1 MSNFNEYLV
10 ESSLSRLWKHNEEH
24 DCGVITA
31 FRNYSNC
38 GYTDNNEPCF
48 DDNPPVKISKVEN
61 GRRNK
66 ALKAELIQTGFKGST
81 KLVGSY
87 PEGGK
92 QSKEISYFVVDLD
105 DSGTLKDVLVKL
117 GKKYDQDSILYIPK
131 GSVKGNDKAYLIGT
145 NNCPNNDIKI
155 GKTMVFNK
163 GKVGYESPFYTS
175 YVNGRP
181 MIFEIHSCSIG
192 LGFSSGTDAM
202 MAPILIKEYERGNV

>member
-1 MSNFNEYLV
+1 MSNFNEYLT

-31 FRNYSNC
+31 FRNFTNC
-38 GYTDNNEPCF
+38 GYTDDDEPCF
-48 DDNPPVKISKVEN
+48 ADKTPVEINKAEN
-61 GRRNK
+61 GKRNK
-66 ALKAELIQTGFKGST
+66 ALKSDLIQLGFKGST

-92 QSKEISYFVVDLD
+92 QSKEISYYVVDLD
-105 DSGTLKDVLVKL
+105 DTGTLKDILIKL

-131 GSVKGNDKAYLIGT
+131 GSIKGDNKAYLIGT
-145 NNCPNNDIKI
+145 NNCPNNDIKV
-155 GKTMVFNK
+155 GKTMIFNK

-181 MIFEIHSCSIG
+181 MIFEIRSCSVG
-192 LGFSSGTDAM
+192 LGFSSGSDAM
-202 MAPILIKEYERGNV
+202 LASTLIKEYDKNVK